1 MLAQV
6 LAAIM
11 LTGTGGL
18 AEPVAPAPNNPRPP
32 TVADPIKGLDLW
44 RGAKVGMSEAEV
56 QRLFPLAGPPAK
68 STILTSGQLERLQLE
83 SVDLNGRSATAHF
96 YFSGSQLVTVEL
108 TASGF
113 EPGQPTRNMELAK
126 SIAASYSATYGQ
138 GYDCGLKS
146 LGDISAYECKW
157 LKGPLSVQLWY
168 MDVAGQAPLFYVAYR
183 QADDPSY
190 NL

>member
-11 LTGTGGL
+11 LSGPGGL
-18 AEPVAPAPNNPRPP
+18 AGPVAPTPNSPPPP

-56 QRLFPLAGPPAK
+56 QRLFPLARPPAK
-68 STILTSGQLERLQLE
+68 SSTLTSGQLERLQLE
-83 SVDLNGRSATAHF
+83 LVDLDGRPATAHF
-96 YFSGSQLVTVEL
+96 YFSGSLLVTVEL

-138 GYDCGLKS
+138 GYDCGPKS
-146 LGDISAYECKW
+146 LGDISVYECKW
-157 LKGPLSVQLWY
+157 LKGSLSVQLWY

>member
-11 LTGTGGL
+11 LSGAAT
-18 AEPVAPAPNNPRPP
+18 VAPQANSPVTPRPP

-44 RGAKVGMSEAEV
+44 RGAKVGMNAAEV
-56 QRLFPLAGPPAK
+56 QHLFPLASSPAK
-68 STILTSGQLERLQLE
+68 LTTLTGGQVDLLQLE
-83 SVDLNGRSATAHF
+83 PIDLDGRPGIAHF
-96 YFSGSQLVTVEL
+96 YFSGPQLVTVEL

-113 EPGQPTRNMELAK
+113 KPGEPVQNMELAQR
-126 SIAASYSATYGQ
+126 IADSYSAAYGQ
-138 GYDCGLKS
+138 GYDCGPKS
-146 LGDISAYECKW
+146 LGDVAAYECKW
-157 LKGPLSVQLWY
+157 LQGRLSIQLWY